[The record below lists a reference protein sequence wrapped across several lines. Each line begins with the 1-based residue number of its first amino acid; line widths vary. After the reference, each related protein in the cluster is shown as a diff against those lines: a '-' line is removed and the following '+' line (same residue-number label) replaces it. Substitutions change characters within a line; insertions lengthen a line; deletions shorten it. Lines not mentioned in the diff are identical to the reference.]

1 MYQDHLNMLKQL
13 SLSFYIPPDNK
24 FVDQVQNTLYT
35 MFYIYAR
42 KKCKILKKCV
52 FLCMKM
58 YKNKFICI
66 FEIREPH
73 VKDLCENENDRK
85 YEAILKK
92 A

>member
-1 MYQDHLNMLKQL
+1 
-13 SLSFYIPPDNK
+13 
-24 FVDQVQNTLYT
+24 

-52 FLCMKM
+52 FLCIKM

-85 YEAILKK
+85 YEAI
-92 A
+92 

>member
-1 MYQDHLNMLKQL
+1 MLKQL

-85 YEAILKK
+85 YEAI
-92 A
+92 